1 LPATAL
7 FPAIITP
14 DELARFHGI
23 DERISIENLRLG
35 VQIFYE
41 TLLRLTR

>member
-23 DERISIENLRLG
+23 DERISIENLG
-35 VQIFYE
+35 SVQKAGFAP
-41 TLLRLTR
+41 LSSQ